1 MIALQCHYI
10 YCKQTLSRIF
20 LDFRK
25 AHQHNHRYLLRTMAT
40 SATPSFKTLR
50 GDIASFHDTLKG
62 SRRVLALCGAGL
74 SASSGLPT
82 FRGAGGLWRTHDS
95 VSLATP
101 GAFAA
106 DPGLVWQ
113 FYGYRRHMALNVQP
127 NPAHYA
133 LAELARRMPGFQCLT
148 QNVDGLSQR
157 AEHPRAQLQLLH
169 GTLFDLICADKRGCG
184 YSRVDFTDPVT
195 PALAVPT
202 SELDPTTNEAR
213 QVNRDLDIS
222 DVNVSLPSLI
232 REDLPQCPKCNKN
245 LLRPGVVWFGEQLPT
260 KVLKTIEEYLDEEE
274 DIDLILVIGTSAKV
288 YPAAGYVDA
297 ARDHGARVAV
307 INMDEK
313 DVPAGGWMEGDW
325 FFQGDAAEII
335 PALLRPTIGEVVV
348 PARV

>member
-1 MIALQCHYI
+1 
-10 YCKQTLSRIF
+10 
-20 LDFRK
+20 
-25 AHQHNHRYLLRTMAT
+25 MAT
-40 SATPSFKTLR
+40 STTPSFKTLK
-50 GDIASFHDTLKG
+50 GDIASFHEALKG
-62 SRRVLALCGAGL
+62 SKRVLALCGAGL

-101 GAFAA
+101 GAFGQ

-157 AEHPRAQLQLLH
+157 AEHPPAQLQLLH
-169 GTLFDLICADKRGCG
+169 GTLFELKCADKRGCG
-184 YSRVDFTDPVT
+184 YTRVDFTDPVT

-202 SELDPTTNEAR
+202 SGLDPTTNKAR

-222 DVNVSLPSLI
+222 DVNVPLPGLT
-232 REDLPQCPKCNKN
+232 RKDLPQCPKCKKQ
-245 LLRPGVVWFGEQLPT
+245 LLRPGVVWFGEQLPVS
-260 KVLKTIEEYLDEEE
+260 VLNNVEQYLDEDK

-307 INMDEK
+307 INMDEN
-313 DVPAGGWMEGDW
+313 DVPAGGWRKGDW

-335 PALLRPTIGEVVV
+335 PVLLRPTIGEVVV
-348 PARV
+348 PERV